1 MLFRCSFFIEICCF
15 PYGTSLLS
23 IQKKKV
29 FSSFFFFSSRLV
41 LSHIIFYYITSYY
54 DISYHIL
61 SYNIISCHH
70 ITSSPLIKLHRT
82 HRSCCSNDK
91 ASSTASWARSQ
102 SPVKWENKKKRNRK
116 KSEGAEKEKKM
127 MRHERKREFIA
138 KKIEHIS

>member
-1 MLFRCSFFIEICCF
+1 MFFRCSFFIEICCF
-15 PYGTSLLS
+15 PYSTSLLS

-29 FSSFFFFSSRLV
+29 FSSFFSFHLV
-41 LSHIIFYYITSYY
+41 SSHIIFYYITSYY

-70 ITSSPLIKLHRT
+70 ILSSPLIKLHRT

-102 SPVKWENKKKRNRK
+102 SPVKWENKKNKRNRK
-116 KSEGAEKEKKM
+116 ESERVEKEKKWCV
-127 MRHERKREFIA
+127 MREKENL
-138 KKIEHIS
+138 